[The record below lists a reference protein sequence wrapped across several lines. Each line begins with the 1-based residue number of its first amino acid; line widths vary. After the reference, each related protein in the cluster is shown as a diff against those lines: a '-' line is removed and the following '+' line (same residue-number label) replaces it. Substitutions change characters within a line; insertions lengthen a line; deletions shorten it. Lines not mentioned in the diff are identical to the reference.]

1 MRQAAGKKYTYKKV
15 LYHSSWK
22 KSQIKQAIDLI
33 MSKLKY
39 KDQKNAQNNLKAN
52 DIKGKCQLM

>member
-1 MRQAAGKKYTYKKV
+1 M